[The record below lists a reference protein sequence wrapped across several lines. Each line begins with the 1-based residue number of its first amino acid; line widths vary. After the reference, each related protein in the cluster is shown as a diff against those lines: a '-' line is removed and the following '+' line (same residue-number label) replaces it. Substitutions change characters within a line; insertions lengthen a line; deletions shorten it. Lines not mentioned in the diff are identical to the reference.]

1 MHVTYLLLVLKKKT
15 TDNVSSTYMS
25 STLNFDYYHLDSL
38 RRDFFL
44 FFAFGFVA
52 G

>member
-1 MHVTYLLLVLKKKT
+1 MHVTYLSPVLKK